1 MAAKKETKT
10 KETEQGAATSAEEQ
24 VGYHKGSLATL
35 SKERQELARIL
46 GIVEQ
51 LMQMH
56 IAALKELGVDLE
68 AEASKLMGN
77 AAPVANG
84 GPAKSPG
91 KPRNKPPIEDII

>member
-1 MAAKKETKT
+1 MAAKKDA
-10 KETEQGAATSAEEQ
+10 KEQQKAQDVTSSKEEQ

-68 AEASKLMGN
+68 AEASKLMGD
-77 AAPVANG
+77 AAPAG
-84 GPAKSPG
+84 TPG
-91 KPRNKPPIEDII
+91 KGPTKPRDKPPIEDII